1 MWKHNSI
8 LPKRHSLLASI
19 FVMGLASTVVACASA
34 GLQSRYRF
42 EVVDQPVLAS
52 AHSTITVR
60 VIDVSNGQAVD
71 GATISKV
78 QLTMTM
84 SSTVPPG
91 KGIWHPDR
99 SHSEQI
105 RFVGSRG
112 VGEYRFL
119 GDVSMPGTWK
129 LVLTALVP
137 GESSPVE
144 GVARFTAS
152 RERHDP

>member
-1 MWKHNSI
+1 MWKYTSI
-8 LPKRHSLLASI
+8 LPKRHPLLASI
-19 FVMGLASTVVACASA
+19 LVMGLASTVVACAST
-34 GLQSRYRF
+34 GSHSRYRF
-42 EVVDQPVLAS
+42 EVLDQPVPVS

-60 VIDVSNGQAVD
+60 VIDVSNGQPVD
-71 GATISKV
+71 GATIPEA
-78 QLTMTM
+78 QLTMKM

-105 RFVGSRG
+105 RFVGSPG

-119 GDVSMPGTWK
+119 GDVSMQGTWR